1 MKQKLFISYSR
12 RQAPFVDRLAEELE
26 KSGYSLWLDYHNLVP
41 ARPWDQQIET
51 SISEADTIILVV
63 SKNSLESK
71 NVTPEWKHALELKKR
86 IVLVIFE
93 AFPLAAELRGCE
105 WVDFRGNYRKSL
117 KQLENLLANPTR
129 AMTSLPPQSGFKAP
143 ISFWLAL
150 FLSVVVLIGSV
161 PAWWT
166 IFVPFVLVPLP
177 WQIYKRNYIF
187 SRVVPALFFL
197 PVFIFFTSM
206 VFFDQGNILYSLNN
220 FSDAWEFPTVL
231 ASWALLWLLFTP
243 VMQRR
248 AVPEAARV
256 RFANPLVV
264 DVKQPRSVVFA
275 IDHAPEDGRYAED
288 LRRGLEQYGHRLVNS
303 DEKPEAA
310 FVLLSTYKTG
320 TEYDP
325 EHQAVYPILLQAV
338 DNIAPNLQRIQW
350 LDFRNGIRTINK
362 LAKLLPEPERLLQAL
377 AITPTGSQEIF
388 PLAVNALQYFY
399 LLIGIMGV
407 GGLLTSMLS
416 FTNLIFSGHVGLDQI
431 GKLII
436 ATINGLLLF
445 GAVLYSVRGLRLR
458 TGGTAAVYPLL
469 ILTIFQAAIYLSNL
483 LVLMVTS
490 NTENDSLFNLLYT
503 ASVGTISTFF
513 AFLLGALIALPFL
526 VFRWRELYRWL
537 PRRQINSTVG
547 RMESILLLY
556 SPLRQRALV
565 FHVIFHVI
573 LLLLFFLFSFVGD
586 SIDFGAVLCIVLP
599 LLIIAFGVR
608 WQARRISK

>member
-41 ARPWDQQIET
+41 AKPWAQQIES

-63 SKNSLESK
+63 SKNSLASK

-93 AFPLAAELRGCE
+93 AVPLSAELRNCE

-117 KQLENLLANPTR
+117 KQLENLLAIPAR
-129 AMTSLPPQSGFKAP
+129 AMTSQPPQSGFKAP
-143 ISFWLAL
+143 KRFWLAL
-150 FLSVVVLIGSV
+150 FMSVVVLIGSI

-166 IFVPFVLVPLP
+166 IFIPFVLVPLP

-187 SRVVPALFFL
+187 SRVVPALLFL
-197 PVFIFFTSM
+197 PVFIFFTSI
-206 VFFDQGNILYSLNN
+206 VFFDQGNILYNLNN
-220 FSDAWEFPTVL
+220 FSDAWEFPTAM

-256 RFANPLVV
+256 RFANPLSV

-288 LRRGLEQYGHRLVNS
+288 LRQGLERYGHRLAKS

-310 FVLLSTYKTG
+310 FVLLSTYKTS

-325 EHQAVYPILLQAV
+325 ERQAVYPILLQAV

-350 LDFRNGIRTINK
+350 LDFRNGIGTINK
-362 LAKLLPEPERLLQAL
+362 LAKLLPEPEQLLKAL
-377 AITPTGSQEIF
+377 AVTPTGSQEIF

-399 LLIGIMGV
+399 LLSGIMGM
-407 GGLLTSMLS
+407 GGLLISMLS
-416 FTNLIFSGHVGLDQI
+416 FTGLMFNGNVGLDQV
-431 GKLII
+431 GSLFF
-436 ATINGLLLF
+436 AAINGLLLF

-458 TGGTAAVYPLL
+458 RGGTAAVYPLL
-469 ILTIFQAAIYLSNL
+469 VLTIFQAAIYLSNI
-483 LVLMVTS
+483 LVLMGVS
-490 NTENDSLFNLLYT
+490 SLEDENLFNLLST

-513 AFLLGALIALPFL
+513 AFLLGLLIALPFL
-526 VFRWRELYRWL
+526 IFRWRELYRWL

-547 RMESILLLY
+547 RMESMLLLY

-565 FHVIFHVI
+565 FHVIFHAI
-573 LLLLFFLFSFVGD
+573 LLLLYFFFAFLGD
-586 SIDFGAVLCIVLP
+586 SADFGTALCIVLP
-599 LLIIAFGVR
+599 LLFLALGFR
-608 WQARRISK
+608 WLARRIST